1 MNVVKGR
8 VSSLQSIEWNLCTH
22 YTGARLTK
30 KLLIDHCPAI
40 VPDTTWSPRKERRTL
55 RGGVYIRRNL
65 SSDNRLTVCYIY
77 IYRYIATSC
86 MEGFPISQSLSLL
99 SSFLFSLFM
108 YVKNFLKKKRKR
120 ECFLNWC
127 KITTSFT
134 LIEIESCDTEH
145 VRDRQTAFALIAVRE
160 KGPTAG
166 VPSWTDWKKKE
177 DRSRNPIR
185 MPSGTI

>member
-1 MNVVKGR
+1 MYECCKGKSQFTAKYWVELVYTLHWSSADKKTADWSLPRDRAGYNVKP
-8 VSSLQSIEWNLCTH
+8 
-22 YTGARLTK
+22 K
-30 KLLIDHCPAI
+30 K
-40 VPDTTWSPRKERRTL
+40 RKKNTE
-55 RGGVYIRRNL
+55 GGVYIRRNL

-108 YVKNFLKKKRKR
+108 YVKNFFKKKRKR
-120 ECFLNWC
+120 EFFLNWC

-134 LIEIESCDTEH
+134 LIESCDTEH